1 LIPSAIDKV
10 MSSFSSIRSRVDESL
25 LASHIE
31 RIRRVWRSYA
41 PRANPYMERAR
52 IAGIDSGYNYIEYR
66 GYALYVVDV
75 TWVVI
80 DPDEGESWDGDAD
93 ADILSSSGIETELA
107 AYSIAMEVEAL
118 RRVLDQVDLVLVD
131 GSLVAK
137 FWTLMKAREQGLEI
151 EALKGVSMKRVLDEL
166 CLTLS
171 LYPSKVLFIAKNSNA
186 KDVLGLVKG
195 DVYYFE
201 RYTSG
206 PGYSRPIPLTESC
219 QRGMDGLA
227 RAFRRYC
234 HNVSGMSLDI
244 FVSYARF
251 EPHTRVYR
259 LEYVVEDEGDA
270 EDRLRMLLNMASQAV
285 VGGYPYPLYRADQLA
300 RVSDSDIE
308 RLAIVLGIASDP
320 TARSGLWAW
329 YP

>member
-31 RIRRVWRSYA
+31 RIRRVWRVYA
-41 PRANPYMERAR
+41 PRINPYIDRAR
-52 IAGIDSGYNYIEYR
+52 VAGIDSGYNYIEYR

-75 TWVVI
+75 TWVIV

-93 ADILSSSGIETELA
+93 ADILSSSGIEAELA
-107 AYSIAMEVEAL
+107 AYSIAMEIEAL
-118 RRVLDQVDLVLVD
+118 RKVLDQVDLVLVD
-131 GSLVAK
+131 GSLIAK
-137 FWTLMKAREQGLEI
+137 FWTLMRARDQGLEI
-151 EALKGVSMKRVLDEL
+151 EALKGVSMKRALDEL

-171 LYPSKVLFIAKNSNA
+171 LYPSKVAFIAKNSSA

-201 RYTSG
+201 RYTSE
-206 PGYSRPIPLTESC
+206 PGYSRPIPLTESS

-227 RAFRRYC
+227 RAFQRYC
-234 HNVSGMSLDI
+234 HNVSGMHLDI
-244 FVSYARF
+244 FVSYIRF

-259 LEYVVEDEGDA
+259 LEYVVEEGCDP
-270 EDRLRMLLNMASQAV
+270 EDRLRMIMNIASQTV
-285 VGGYPYPLYRADQLA
+285 VRGYPYPLYRADQLA

-308 RLAIVLGIASDP
+308 RLAVVLGIASDP
-320 TARSGLWAW
+320 TARAGLWAG